1 MGTRA
6 SLKKGVLLLILFC
19 QHVLSA
25 CSVDSLI
32 DANIGGNLIAGT
44 VVMGQVSMPV
54 TCGQSGDE
62 WTLKASGLGIS
73 FSMGYHTDYY
83 VTFFADSA
91 RTQMINPT
99 SGISGVG
106 SQNKTLYF
114 MIGRSAS
121 AYNPSMTPILD
132 TGSFSVPVPFVL
144 SF

>member
-1 MGTRA
+1 MFTRA
-6 SLKKGVLLLILFC
+6 SLKKSVLLLIFFC
-19 QHVLSA
+19 KQVLSV

-32 DANIGGNLIAGT
+32 DANIGANLIAGT
-44 VVMGQVSMPV
+44 VVMGQVSIPV
-54 TCGQSGDE
+54 TCSQPNDE
-62 WTLKASGLGIS
+62 WSLKASGLGIS
-73 FSMGYHTDYY
+73 FSMGAHADYY

-91 RTQMINPT
+91 RTQMINTT
-99 SGISGVG
+99 SGINGIG

-114 MIGRSAS
+114 AIGRSAS